1 MTEMTQADFEARYR
15 EHPDPWGYETSA
27 YEREKYEATLA
38 ACGPGP
44 HRSAIELG
52 SSVGVFSALLAP
64 RCRLLVTVDAAPT
77 AVASARRRL
86 AGSPNVTTILG
97 SIPEA
102 VPRRDY
108 DLVVASEILYYL
120 DDPRLQDALDVLR
133 GLTRPGAMFVAVH
146 WRPSGPERPF
156 AASQVHARLRAQ
168 PWLTSTRGRPDPPGA
183 RDYLL
188 DVLERR

>member
-1 MTEMTQADFEARYR
+1 VTQMTQADFEARYR

-44 HRSAIELG
+44 YKSAIELG
-52 SSVGVFSALLAP
+52 SSIGVFSALLAP

-77 AVASARRRL
+77 AVATARRRL

-102 VPRRDY
+102 IPRRDY

-120 DDPRLQDALDVLR
+120 DGPRLEETLDVVR
-133 GLTRPGAMFVAVH
+133 DLTRLGARLVAVH

-156 AASQVHARLRAQ
+156 DASQVHARLRAQ
-168 PWLTSTRGRPDPPGA
+168 PWLTSLGGGPDRPGA